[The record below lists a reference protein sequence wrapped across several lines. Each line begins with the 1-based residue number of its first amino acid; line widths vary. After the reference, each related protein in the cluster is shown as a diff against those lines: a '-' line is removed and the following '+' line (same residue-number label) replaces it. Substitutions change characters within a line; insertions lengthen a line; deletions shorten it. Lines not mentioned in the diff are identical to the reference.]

1 MSSLCK
7 HFCTSTLIMI
17 FIASSMMTARAE
29 SSTPEEEI
37 LLRPGI
43 QYDIVVRLYDA
54 LNPSYSEDEPDPFSL
69 LPGLSFQGVY
79 PLYSWLESRAE
90 LSILGTLPMIDHPS
104 VSSLRTG
111 IRIHNP
117 DSVRAYLQMSLGLER
132 VKYALLRGIDYDE
145 LYYKSYARFTS
156 RVQMGFAVDLTSIV
170 TLDLGVDLTME
181 GLSLESM
188 TGLGLN
194 LGVLCR
200 F

>member
-1 MSSLCK
+1 MSSLYK
-7 HFCTSTLIMI
+7 HLCTSTLIMI
-17 FIASSMMTARAE
+17 FIASSMMTAQAE
-29 SSTPEEEI
+29 PSTPEKEI

-43 QYDIVVRLYDA
+43 QFDTVVRLYGA
-54 LNPSYSEDEPDPFSL
+54 LNPNYSEDDPDPFSL

-90 LSILGTLPMIDHPS
+90 LSVLGTLPMIDRPS

-117 DSVRAYLQMSLGLER
+117 DSTRAYLQMNLGLER

-156 RVQMGFAVDLTSIV
+156 RAQVGFVVDLTSSV
-170 TLDLGVDLTME
+170 TLDLGIDLTME
-181 GLSLESM
+181 GISLESM

-200 F
+200 L